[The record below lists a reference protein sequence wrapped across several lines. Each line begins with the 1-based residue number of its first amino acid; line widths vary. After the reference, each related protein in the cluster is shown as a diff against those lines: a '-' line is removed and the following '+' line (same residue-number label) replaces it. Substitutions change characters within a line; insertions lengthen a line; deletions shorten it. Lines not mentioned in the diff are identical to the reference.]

1 MNHRKK
7 YIERMYA
14 DGKFGNDES
23 LLLLFPLFKSEL
35 TIRVKISAII
45 HKVQN
50 AVRCRIFKR

>member
-1 MNHRKK
+1 
-7 YIERMYA
+7 MYA

-35 TIRVKISAII
+35 TIGVKISAII

-50 AVRCRIFKR
+50 AVRCRVFKR